1 MDRLYTF
8 LIVLIH
14 DDEQSR
20 HPYHDVEN
28 VKIAKVEEIDL
39 PDDKR
44 YMVDYKFDVVS
55 RLDRKW
61 RLKGKTG
68 KKTFNNKDL
77 QPYFR
82 DIRIDQI
89 LE

>member
-1 MDRLYTF
+1 MDRLHTF

-28 VKIAKVEEIDL
+28 LEITKVDETERE
-39 PDDKR
+39 DDKI
-44 YMVDYKFDVVS
+44 YLIDYKFDVVS

-61 RLKGKTG
+61 RLKGKPG